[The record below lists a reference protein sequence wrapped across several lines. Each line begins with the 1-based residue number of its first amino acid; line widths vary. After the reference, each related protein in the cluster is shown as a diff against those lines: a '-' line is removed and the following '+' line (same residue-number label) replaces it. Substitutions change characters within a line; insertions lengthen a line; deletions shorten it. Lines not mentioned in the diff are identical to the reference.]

1 MAQYRHQPQHRA
13 DASRPPIF
21 KIVLIGF
28 LGLVLLAGLGALG
41 GWAIN
46 RADNPVAI
54 PTFSPPAPASPDV
67 FPSAIPT
74 ATAQAP
80 PAPAVDLPVVISAL
94 GPGATGPAVAA
105 FQQRLAALTYMVGAA
120 SSSYGSAMSYAVT
133 AFQKVE
139 GLPRTGVIDAA
150 TRSAMQ
156 TATPPAPAYAAP
168 PDHLEVD
175 VARQVMLIVA
185 GGQVTATVAVSTGT
199 DKKFTEKGSPGLH
212 KAVTPNG
219 VFTVLWKHNG
229 WWTSPLGQMY
239 KPSFIDDTL
248 GIAIHGYPEV
258 PPQPAS
264 HGCIRVPMPFA
275 DAVYAHDTSVGTTV
289 FVHGGPDG
297 PNP

>member
-1 MAQYRHQPQHRA
+1 M
-13 DASRPPIF
+13 
-21 KIVLIGF
+21 LIGF
-28 LGLVLLAGLGALG
+28 LGLMLLAGLGALG

-46 RADNPVAI
+46 QADNPVAI
-54 PTFSPPAPASPDV
+54 PSFTPPASVAPN
-67 FPSAIPT
+67 PSQAPIPT
-74 ATAQAP
+74 STAQAP
-80 PAPAVDLPVVISAL
+80 AGPAVDLPVVIAAL
-94 GPGATGPAVAA
+94 GPGATGPAVTA
-105 FQQRLAALTYMVGAA
+105 FQQRLANLSYMVGPVDGN
-120 SSSYGSAMSYAVT
+120 YGAAMSYAVT

-139 GLPRTGVIDAA
+139 GLPRTGVVDAL

-156 TATPPAPAYAAP
+156 TAGVPAPAYAAP
-168 PDHLEVD
+168 PDHIEVD
-175 VARQVMLIVA
+175 IAHQVMLIVDN
-185 GGQVTATVAVSTGT
+185 GQVTATVAVSTGT
-199 DKKFTEKGSPGLH
+199 DKKFTEKDSPGPH

-219 VFTVLWKHNG
+219 VFSVLWKHNG

-239 KPSFIDDTL
+239 KPSFIDDSL

-275 DAVYAHDTSVGTTV
+275 DAIYAHDTSVGLTV